1 MKKFTVCLTT
11 GLLAVVTSC
20 MAATGPETMN
30 LKDRFEVT
38 GKKPAVIFPH
48 RMHQSKLACTKC
60 HDSGQGGQL
69 SIVPQ
74 NIKGMSN
81 DFHKKICWPC
91 HVEMKVPKGK
101 SCNTCHVKK

>member
-1 MKKFTVCLTT
+1 MKKTIFCLAT
-11 GLLAVVTSC
+11 GILAVSSLC
-20 MAATGPETMN
+20 LAGNGPETMN
-30 LKDRFEVT
+30 LKDRFAVE

-48 RMHQSKLACTKC
+48 RAHQEKLACTKC
-60 HDSGQGGQL
+60 HDSGQGGHL

-74 NIKGMSN
+74 NKKGMKN

-101 SCNTCHVKK
+101 SCKTCHRKK